1 MSLQLP
7 TEPDTGEKNT
17 YGQILKSTAL
27 IGGSSTLEVFFGVVR
42 TKAMALLLGPT
53 GVGLMGLYSS
63 ISDVAFSLAGMGIAN
78 SGVRQIAE
86 AAGSNDG
93 EAIARTVGVLRRTA
107 LLLALLGAVLLFLS
121 AGVVS
126 RFTFGSYQ
134 RTAGVA
140 LLSLAV
146 FFRLVA
152 AGQTALIQGMR
163 RIPDLARISVL
174 GGMFGTASTIALV
187 WSFGE
192 QGIVPALVTVAAI
205 TAGIAWWYGR
215 KVQIRTAFAGWS
227 DTGRETWELL
237 RLGMV
242 FMASLFL
249 TMGAAYAVRIIVLR
263 YAGFGAAGLYQSAW
277 ALGGLYVGFILQ
289 AMGADFYP
297 RLTAVSR
304 DDRECNRLVNEQA
317 QISLLLAGPG
327 VIATLTFA
335 PVVIALF
342 YSAEFR
348 PAVDILR
355 WICLGMMLRVIAWPV
370 GFVVVAK
377 GARGIF
383 FWTEVAATVVH
394 VGLAWVLVRRFGVV
408 GSGAAFFGLYLWHAL
423 LIYAIV
429 RRFTGFQWST
439 ANLRIGLLFIPL
451 AGLVFLSFAV
461 LPFGIAMTFGTLA
474 VVASSLY
481 SLRRLL
487 RLVPG
492 DRLPGFLRGLLKR
505 FGIVD

>member
-1 MSLQLP
+1 
-7 TEPDTGEKNT
+7 
-17 YGQILKSTAL
+17 
-27 IGGSSTLEVFFGVVR
+27 
-42 TKAMALLLGPT
+42 
-53 GVGLMGLYSS
+53 
-63 ISDVAFSLAGMGIAN
+63 
-78 SGVRQIAE
+78 
-86 AAGSNDG
+86 
-93 EAIARTVGVLRRTA
+93 
-107 LLLALLGAVLLFLS
+107 
-121 AGVVS
+121 
-126 RFTFGSYQ
+126 
-134 RTAGVA
+134 
-140 LLSLAV
+140 
-146 FFRLVA
+146 
-152 AGQTALIQGMR
+152 
-163 RIPDLARISVL
+163 
-174 GGMFGTASTIALV
+174 
-187 WSFGE
+187 
-192 QGIVPALVTVAAI
+192 
-205 TAGIAWWYGR
+205 
-215 KVQIRTAFAGWS
+215 
-227 DTGRETWELL
+227 
-237 RLGMV
+237 
-242 FMASLFL
+242 
-249 TMGAAYAVRIIVLR
+249 
-263 YAGFGAAGLYQSAW
+263 
-277 ALGGLYVGFILQ
+277 
-289 AMGADFYP
+289 MGADFYP